1 MTGEAAR
8 RAPSPMP
15 TLREIVER
23 YRELAGEFGKRVE
36 LAAFGYAAGQTER
49 IFTSCDEDYHISRFF
64 HFSEAEGASYSI
76 DGMPATHVAIDEGIT
91 MIL

>member
-23 YRELAGEFGKRVE
+23 YRQLAGAFGKRVE
-36 LAAFGYAAGQTER
+36 LSAFGYAAEQTER
-49 IFTSCDEDYHISRFF
+49 IFTGCDEDYHISRFF
-64 HFSEAEGASYSI
+64 HFSEGEGVSFSI
-76 DGMPATHVAIDEGIT
+76 DGMPATHVSIDEGIT
-91 MIL
+91 AIL